1 MGQGGLLHHGKDGGP
16 LGGVLFQEFLPGGG
30 VVKQVP
36 HHHGGALGTARL
48 LYLAEHAPLHRQR
61 RTQRGVGGA
70 GEHLHPG
77 HGTDGGQGLPPKAQ
91 GADGL

>member
-1 MGQGGLLHHGKDGGP
+1 MGQGCLLHHGEYGGP
-16 LGGVLFQEFLPGGG
+16 LGGVLFQKLLSGGG
-30 VVKQVP
+30 VIEQVP

-48 LYLAEHAPLHRQR
+48 LHLAGHAPLHRQGCP
-61 RTQRGVGGA
+61 QGGVGGA

-77 HGTDGGQGLPPKAQ
+77 HGADGGQSLAPKAQ